1 MYYPNAFYGKGRYTN
16 ISTKCYQI
24 LINASV
30 IIHSEMNHVVILTK
44 EPLREEEEIYKTRF

>member
-1 MYYPNAFYGKGRYTN
+1 MLFMVKEDIKKI